1 MIELALNKLQKYY
14 GATKVLD
21 DITFE
26 VQTGEKVG
34 IVGSNGCGKS
44 TLLKILSGMYI
55 PQKGKI
61 LLDNLDISLI
71 DRDILS
77 SKIVLK
83 MQNSVFKKTW
93 GNYMGELGECQN
105 IEDLEKFIE
114 KYMLLDKKG
123 ELLNINSEI

>member
-44 TLLKILSGMYI
+44 TLLKIIIGSEGYENGNM
-55 PQKGKI
+55 
-61 LLDNLDISLI
+61 S
-71 DRDILS
+71 
-77 SKIVLK
+77 
-83 MQNSVFKKTW
+83 FKKGAT
-93 GNYMGELGECQN
+93 LGY
-105 IEDLEKFIE
+105 LEQMP
-114 KYMLLDKKG
+114 ML
-123 ELLNINSEI
+123 SR